1 MSWLGL
7 IHLNCKAGQPVERA
21 WIEELARRLRETPFG
36 PGDRNVL
43 YSLKELSI
51 DGTLCLGRP
60 DIEHLFAAA
69 HANPAVADSI
79 RAMLH
84 SWLADYLTLRARD
97 LPAAEAELAR
107 SLALVPH
114 NPSNRLKRA
123 QLDFLQG
130 RYQEAYSNILTLRNA
145 NLTRSEKE
153 TLSQLLVCLEA
164 GEPEAG
170 CSGR

>member
-1 MSWLGL
+1 VRY
-7 IHLNCKAGQPVERA
+7 N
-21 WIEELARRLRETPFG
+21 
-36 PGDRNVL
+36 
-43 YSLKELSI
+43 LKDMAI
-51 DGTLCLGRP
+51 DGPLCLVRP

-69 HANPAVADSI
+69 RANPAVADSI

-84 SWLADYLTLRARD
+84 SWLADYFTLRARD

-114 NPSNRLKRA
+114 NPSNRLKWA

-130 RYQEAYSNILTLRNA
+130 RYREAYSKLTELRDA
-145 NLTRSEKE
+145 NLVRSEKE
-153 TLSQLLVCLEA
+153 TLAQLLACLES

-170 CSGR
+170 CMGK